1 MEDDNLAKLTALA
14 ELDTDTEEEPADF
27 DEIPTHVILAEQVF
41 SFISYSL
48 SPSTILLTLLS
59 LVFLILFFIAH
70 HHISTPNC

>member
-48 SPSTILLTLLS
+48 SPSTILPTLLS
-59 LVFLILFFIAH
+59 LVFLILFYCAPSYFH
-70 HHISTPNC
+70 P